1 MRNPSHAPSFRSGI
15 AALFL
20 SLAVPVHA
28 QLKDTAENVT
38 FPAPAEHKDAKLTS
52 RIVDSPNGTFGYE
65 VYTDG
70 KLLVKQQNVPGRSG
84 WNGCPRREQAEKLAA
99 LVIDKIRHGI
109 MPPTVSEE
117 ELKAFGL

>member
-1 MRNPSHAPSFRSGI
+1 MRKPPHAPSFRSGI
-15 AALFL
+15 AALL
-20 SLAVPVHA
+20 LVLAVPAYA

-38 FPAPAEHKDAKLTS
+38 FPAPTEYKDAKLTS
-52 RIVDSPNGTFGYE
+52 RIVDAPNGTFGYE

-70 KLLVKQQNVPGRSG
+70 KLLVQQQNVPGRSG

-117 ELKAFGL
+117 ELKALGL